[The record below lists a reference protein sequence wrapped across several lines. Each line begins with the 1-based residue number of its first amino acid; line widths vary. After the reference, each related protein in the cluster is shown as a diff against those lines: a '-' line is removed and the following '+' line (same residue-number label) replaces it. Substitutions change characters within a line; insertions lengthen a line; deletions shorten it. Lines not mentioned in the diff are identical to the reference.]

1 MKPMKQVITIEIL
14 DNEKKV
20 VDVKDVV
27 FDIRITIKDN
37 ETKKTLVLTT
47 EDLLKMLD
55 GITNEPRN

>member
-1 MKPMKQVITIEIL
+1 MKQVITIEIL